1 MDLLAKYT
9 SLFTLVTVVLG
20 WIVVNWQNNNRE
32 ERKEVRSSLS
42 DAVEE
47 IIALEDKAVEYHSA
61 DSRSLEYE
69 REITKRITRLSSR
82 IRHLGIE
89 SEGLR
94 RLFIRFKQSMTLD
107 NFETS
112 RFSKQNPDSE
122 ILEMISMHSEQL
134 QDELEAQF
142 SRLFRGPF
150 LHRVSA
156 SIRQFL
162 MNCKP

>member
-1 MDLLAKYT
+1 M
-9 SLFTLVTVVLG
+9 TVVVG

-47 IIALEDKAVEYHSA
+47 IINLEDQAIEYHSA
-61 DSRSLEYE
+61 ESRSKDSE

-82 IRHLGIE
+82 MRHLGIE
-89 SEGLR
+89 SDGLKR
-94 RLFIRFKQSMTLD
+94 AFIEFKKSMTLD

-112 RFSKQNPDSE
+112 RFAKQGADSE
-122 ILEMISMHSEQL
+122 IIELISMYSEQL

-142 SRLFRGPF
+142 YRSYRGPF

-162 MNCKP
+162 MRCKP